1 MVYPLAEACKKAITD
16 SRGHSSA
23 GGVSPPGRW
32 ELSPC
37 PAGKHYCCK
46 ALGRGQKATDYLE
59 TMVRYIISAREDI
72 SYKEIHGA
80 VKNVSPKG
88 GEMLM
93 TIAEKLRNEGKKEG
107 LEKGME
113 MTLSALQAFREGKD
127 LEEVMNLTGLERDI
141 LLKIQV
147 QAFK

>member
-1 MVYPLAEACKKAITD
+1 MWLYLDALKTH
-16 SRGHSSA
+16 RSA
-23 GGVSPPGRW
+23 
-32 ELSPC
+32 
-37 PAGKHYCCK
+37 A
-46 ALGRGQKATDYLE
+46 
-59 TMVRYIISAREDI
+59 
-72 SYKEIHGA
+72 EIHGA

-107 LEKGME
+107 LEEGMEKGLE
-113 MTLSALQAFREGKD
+113 MTLTALQAFREGKD

-141 LLKIQV
+141 LLKIQI

>member
-1 MVYPLAEACKKAITD
+1 MWLYLDALKTH
-16 SRGHSSA
+16 RSA
-23 GGVSPPGRW
+23 
-32 ELSPC
+32 
-37 PAGKHYCCK
+37 A
-46 ALGRGQKATDYLE
+46 
-59 TMVRYIISAREDI
+59 
-72 SYKEIHGA
+72 EIHGA

-107 LEKGME
+107 LEEGME
-113 MTLSALQAFREGKD
+113 MTLLALQAFREGKD

-141 LLKIQV
+141 LLKIQI